1 MRKLLH
7 AWQRRFWNLRSLRAK
22 LLWPIA
28 GLMLISL
35 LGGTITFVVGNMWTR
50 NQLLRQQTS
59 MEAQQV
65 TGALD
70 ARVSNLV
77 AAAELL
83 AADPR
88 VITNIAIEGK
98 DALDI
103 LNSRAVVVRDRFG
116 VDLIQLYNAQDEA
129 RINLLMPSLYRESSL
144 LAYAGSGRPVV
155 RVVADRVMILVR
167 KEIPETGGAVVMGLD
182 LASELSEMVKRYRL
196 SSDLGTIVPAPTAMR
211 ISSREDF
218 PFDAPE
224 GHSGEIY
231 SRRVPLDLGD
241 AQMTLYMVRPTTEIQ
256 RVMMTGLLV
265 MIGSMVVTTGLL
277 IALSLIITR
286 AIAAPIHELS
296 TTAGE
301 IAAGDLA
308 RRVEMHYLASPL
320 GIGKHDEIG
329 SLAATFNGMVDELEE
344 LYEDLE
350 AKVDARTHELSM
362 AADIARAV
370 SSSLDLNVI
379 MEMSIHLIRTRLDI
393 HYVGVFLPQ
402 EDDPTIWILS
412 KATGLA
418 NVPEAGRS
426 VSRRAETLISEA
438 IKLRR
443 PIVLQDLAAQAAA
456 YPDATWWP
464 EIRAAVAIPL
474 LAGREVI
481 GVLDMHSCREGAFT
495 PERLNLLQ
503 TLADQIAIGLQNAQ
517 LYKSEQKRRRFA
529 EILELTGR
537 ALSGTLD
544 MSEVPG
550 RILTMLKALI
560 PYERGSLW
568 MRKGDHLTLLAHE
581 GYPQHLH
588 RRVERMELD
597 IVKSDEDVFQRL
609 VETQEPLIVDDV
621 VKEPGWRQTP
631 WLPLSHSWLGVPII
645 AKGDVIGMVSLTRHE
660 PRAFSEQDGTW
671 VRSFAMQ
678 AGVALENASLYADIA
693 NFNEQLE
700 QMVAERTEELHRA
713 YHVLEQLD
721 RTKRNFI
728 NVAAHE
734 LRTPL
739 TVIKAYGQMLTNFI
753 SDQENPR
760 VERALHGLLSG
771 ADRLHVI
778 VNNMLDVAK
787 IENQVMKLF
796 KARVDILDLLYDVRN
811 SLPPE
816 WEERQISLTF
826 AALDELP
833 GVPADRQLLF
843 KVFFNLFTNA
853 IKYTPDGGE
862 ITIWGRVDTSG
873 KQSYVEVVVSDNGIG
888 IDPDQQDLIF
898 EKFYQTGEVALHSSG
913 QTKFKG
919 GGPGL
924 GLAIVRGIVLAH
936 GGDIWVESEGCDEER
951 CPGSDFYVRLPL
963 EAANEGAEGCDVYE
977 SYTEVQKA

>member
-1 MRKLLH
+1 MRKLLR

-35 LGGTITFVVGNMWTR
+35 LGGAIAFVVGNTWTR
-50 NQLLRQQTS
+50 NQLIHQQTS
-59 MEAQQV
+59 MEAQRV
-65 TGALD
+65 TEALD

-88 VITNIAIEGK
+88 VIAHIAVEGK

-116 VDLIQLYNAQDEA
+116 VDLIQLYDAQDEA
-129 RINLLMPSLYRESSL
+129 RINLLTSSLYRESSL

-155 RVVADRVMILVR
+155 RVVADRAMVLVR
-167 KEIPETGGAVVMGLD
+167 EEIPETGGAVVMGID
-182 LASELSEMVKRYRL
+182 LASELSEMVRRYRL
-196 SSDLGTIVPAPTAMR
+196 SSDLGIIVPAPKSMH
-211 ISSREDF
+211 ISSCENF
-218 PFDAPE
+218 PFDVPE

-241 AQMTLYMVRPTTEIQ
+241 AQMMLYLVRPTTEIQ
-256 RVMMTGLLV
+256 RVMMTGLTV

-286 AIAAPIHELS
+286 AIAAPIQELS
-296 TTAGE
+296 TTASE

-308 RRVEMHYLASPL
+308 RRVEMNYFTSPL

-329 SLAATFNGMVDELEE
+329 SLAATFNGMVDELKE

-379 MEMSIHLIRTRLDI
+379 LEMAIHLIRTRLDI
-393 HYVGVFLPQ
+393 HYVGVFMPQ
-402 EDDPTIWILS
+402 EDDPTLWRLS
-412 KATGLA
+412 KATGIDS
-418 NVPEAGRS
+418 VPEAGRS
-426 VSRRAETLISEA
+426 ISRKSASPVGEA
-438 IKLRR
+438 LKVRR
-443 PIVLQDLAAQAAA
+443 PVVLQNLATQAAK

-464 EIRAAVAIPL
+464 EIRSAAAIPL
-474 LAGREVI
+474 SAGREVI
-481 GVLDMHSCREGAFT
+481 GVLDMHSCRKEAFT
-495 PERLNLLQ
+495 PELLNLLQ

-537 ALSGTLD
+537 VLSSTLD
-544 MSEVPG
+544 MSEAPG

-568 MRKGDHLTLLAHE
+568 MRRGDHLTLLAHE

-588 RRVERMELD
+588 RRLARMEIG
-597 IVKSDEDVFQRL
+597 IVKSGEDVFQRL

-621 VKEPGWRQTP
+621 VEEPGWRQAP

-645 AKGDVIGMVSLTRHE
+645 AKGDVIGMVSLTRNQ

-678 AGVALENASLYADIA
+678 AGVALENASLYAEIA

-700 QMVAERTEELHRA
+700 QMVAERTEELNRA
-713 YHVLEQLD
+713 YYVLEQLD

-739 TVIKAYGQMLTNFI
+739 TVIKAYGQMLTSFV
-753 SDQENPR
+753 SDQENSR
-760 VERALHGLLSG
+760 VERALQGLLTG

-796 KARVDILDLLYDVRN
+796 KAPVDILDLLYDVRN
-811 SLPPE
+811 SLPAE
-816 WEERQISLTF
+816 WSERQISLTF
-826 AALDELP
+826 TALDDLP
-833 GVPADRQLLF
+833 VIQADRQLLF
-843 KVFFNLFTNA
+843 KVFRNLLTNA

-862 ITIWGRVDTSG
+862 ITVWGRVDTSG
-873 KQSYVEVVVSDNGIG
+873 KQSYVEVVVSDTGIG
-888 IDPDQQDLIF
+888 IDPDQQALIF

-936 GGDIWVESEGCDEER
+936 GGDIWVESEGYDEEH

-963 EAANEGAEGCDVYE
+963 EAADEGLGERDLYEPYAEVRK
-977 SYTEVQKA
+977 V